1 MGIRHLNRYLQEN
14 GSSGIKKIHFNQLSG
29 KRIAIDTSIYLYR
42 FKSEN
47 ALIENMYLMVSLFK
61 HFNIVPIFV
70 FDGPFPKEK
79 QSIINERRKQKEFA
93 RTSYNT
99 LKEQLNDGDNNSK
112 MEICL
117 EMDRLKKS
125 FVTIRKNDIKEVKE
139 LFDVY
144 GVNYITAPG
153 EADQL
158 CAKMVQ
164 KKIVWGCLS
173 EDMDMFVY
181 GCRRVLRYI
190 SIINCTMIYYDFKQI
205 LSEMKISLYDF
216 KQICV
221 LSGTDYNNSE
231 YNLFQS
237 IKFYT
242 KYKKSSETNFYEW
255 LLKKKYCTHIDDLY
269 NIIEIFN
276 LNNIKV
282 IENINLK
289 SKKFDRNELHAFMK
303 KQGFIYL

>member
-1 MGIRHLNRYLQEN
+1 M
-14 GSSGIKKIHFNQLSG
+14 
-29 KRIAIDTSIYLYR
+29 D
-42 FKSEN
+42 
-47 ALIENMYLMVSLFK
+47 LFQ
-61 HFNIVPIFV
+61 
-70 FDGPFPKEK
+70 KEK
-79 QSIINERRKQKEFA
+79 EAIIKERRKQKELA
-93 RTSYNT
+93 QKSYNT
-99 LKEQLNDGDNNSK
+99 LKEQLNDGDNTSK

-125 FVTIRKNDIKEVKE
+125 FVTIKKNDIREVKE

-144 GVNYITAPG
+144 GVNYITAPS

-164 KKIVWGCLS
+164 KKIAWACLS

-190 SIINCTMIYYDFKQI
+190 SIINSTVIYYDLKQI
-205 LSEMKISLYDF
+205 LTELRIPLQEF
-216 KQICV
+216 KQICI

-237 IKFYT
+237 IKLYSKF
-242 KYKKSSETNFYEW
+242 KKSQENNFYEW
-255 LLKKKYCTHIDDLY
+255 LLKKRYFTSVENLNTIF
-269 NIIEIFN
+269 EIFN

-282 IENINLK
+282 IENISIK
-289 SKKFDRNELHAFMK
+289 PKKFDRNELHDFMK